1 MVPKSSKSSGA
12 GFTLGELRRQER
24 ELSTALRESVLANHG
39 QFVVASRAVTAMGD
53 DLGTLRAHAAETAA
67 LLAMHQEMPMDI
79 EAPRQSS
86 RAANRLDAESSS
98 AQDPWNEKGHLSL
111 EPPIERPPAGIAGH
125 LLPWERTRATEE
137 ATEEFEGGASGAPW
151 DAAGGRE
158 GRVLAELDARVV
170 ERSWT
175 QAVEC
180 LERGRAVARD
190 EAGSGADVEA
200 WSFGALDQALDAR
213 ADAVVEGLWQDQ
225 QQEGIGRGGES
236 GLWEGADAEQAV
248 QLLLRLGRREN
259 AAALLLSS
267 RAVAIT
273 ASLEQLLAQN
283 VSEEEAGSKAL
294 ARRAG
299 NAVWAIVADTAGE
312 ARKLLAGPQQAAGLA
327 LWAAAAAGTLA
338 AFLAREV
345 LLAGDAADFAATGA
359 CLRAARFGMEP
370 LRARGLD
377 CVGAAL
383 ESALLPPLAAQ
394 TRAQLAEVRSRV
406 RAGLQGERWVSE
418 RLSLAVLHAQQV
430 GEPRER
436 EKAVGESRHT
446 GSVCLTESAR
456 RLYTGAHTL
465 VTGLVSSLGEDLTP
479 ALAVE
484 VEIELRALA
493 TWYGGA
499 LLEAAETEVAGEG
512 GFGRPGA
519 VAPTGGNERDARLMV
534 MLGDVEHLSQTLWPL
549 LEHALLGTLP
559 PVARRRAV
567 AGGSVGNAVVGGGPA
582 GSSKDADIE
591 AVDGRASPT
600 APQVTG
606 RSESGA
612 ARGTTPPS
620 MAQQRETVPPV
631 YPCGRMGEGGREC
644 CNLSVAWGTRCRC
657 RCCCSCAACSRRGAR
672 GAVAGGGAFQRGGA
686 AAQSDPVGAR

>member
-1 MVPKSSKSSGA
+1 VSQSSKSSGA

-53 DLGTLRAHAAETAA
+53 DLGTLRADAAEIAA
-67 LLAMHQEMPMDI
+67 LLAMHQEMPVDI
-79 EAPRQSS
+79 AAPRQSPH
-86 RAANRLDAESSS
+86 AANRLDAESSS

-125 LLPWERTRATEE
+125 LMPWEITRATEE
-137 ATEEFEGGASGAPW
+137 AEVEGGASGAPR

-190 EAGSGADVEA
+190 EAGSGADMEV

-213 ADAVVEGLWQDQ
+213 ADAIVEGLWQDQ
-225 QQEGIGRGGES
+225 QQEGIGRGGGS

-267 RAVAIT
+267 RTVALT
-273 ASLEQLLAQN
+273 AALEQLLAQN
-283 VSEEEAGSKAL
+283 GSEEEAGGKAL

-299 NAVWAIVADTAGE
+299 NAVWAIVADTAE
-312 ARKLLAGPQQAAGLA
+312 DARTLLAGPQQAAGLA

-657 RCCCSCAACSRRGAR
+657 RRCCSCAACSRRGAR